1 MKNEERQ
8 GRELAPLEEG
18 EYPVKIITQTGEI
31 DWDVTAEEDW
41 ELIFKLVKKQVEKG
55 AEIGRS
61 FLGYRRRL

>member
-1 MKNEERQ
+1 MKSEERQ

-41 ELIFKLVKKQVEKG
+41 ELIFKLVKSKW
-55 AEIGRS
+55 
-61 FLGYRRRL
+61 RREQKSGEAS